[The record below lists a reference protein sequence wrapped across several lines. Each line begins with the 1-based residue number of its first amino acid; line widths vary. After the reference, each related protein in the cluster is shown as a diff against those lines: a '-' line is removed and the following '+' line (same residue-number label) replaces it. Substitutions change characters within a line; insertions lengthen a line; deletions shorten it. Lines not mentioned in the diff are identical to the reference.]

1 MKFELK
7 SASYYWEGGVKEKY
21 GNLKEF
27 NFDGRYIDISM
38 MYELVHLGETVGYKL
53 IYDPGNDSNI
63 INDGLDG
70 INGRPVF
77 QKGKMKNG
85 RKESKRKL

>member
-7 SASYYWEGGVKEKY
+7 SVSYYWEGGVEEKY
-21 GNLKEF
+21 GKLKEF

-38 MYELVHLGETVGYKL
+38 MHELVHLSEVVGFKL
-53 IYDPGNDSNI
+53 IYDSRDNSI
-63 INDGLDG
+63 TINDGLDG
-70 INGRPVF
+70 INDRPAF

-85 RKESKRKL
+85 QSESN